1 MRRFIIFLFVL
12 TALCHIPFAIALSR
26 VLTWAGAPGAPFIA
40 VLVAA
45 LLVAFLRGRARRVRV
60 DQPMPAW
67 RLLLIE
73 EPYFVHWGATV
84 LSFVLFPLLLLV
96 SFLASAI
103 QGAGGGGNVDA
114 AECAVASYGVG
125 LLVSAWSVLVRRRWV
140 RVRTVDIAIPGLAES
155 FDGYRIAQLSDLHI
169 GSMCPRSRGDGWV
182 DRVNNLD
189 VDLVALTGDYTTSG
203 TVFHRDIAGMLS
215 NLRARDGVLAVMG
228 NHDYFGEG
236 EHLVTLLRE
245 GGIRVLRN
253 EWTTV
258 DRAGK
263 KLTVAGVDDTWTR
276 RANVGRALAGHD
288 KSAPVIALSHDPSL
302 FPKLAQGGAAL
313 VLSGHTHWGQVAAPF
328 LATRY
333 NLSRFSYRYHAGMY
347 EEHGSTLYINPGL
360 GTTGPPIRLGAAPEI
375 TILRLRRA
383 GEAREAREA

>member
-1 MRRFIIFLFVL
+1 MRRFIVFLFVL
-12 TALCHIPFAIALSR
+12 TALCHIPFAIGLSH
-26 VLTWAGAPGAPFIA
+26 VLTRAGAPGAPIIA

-45 LLVAFLRGRARRVRV
+45 LLVAFLRGRAKRLRI

-73 EPYFVHWGATV
+73 EPYYVHWGATV

-103 QGAGGGGNVDA
+103 QGAGSDAGAGAGLSA
-114 AECAVASYGVG
+114 AECAMVSYGVG
-125 LLVSAWSVLVRRRWV
+125 LLASAWAVLVRRRWV
-140 RVRTVDIAIPGLAES
+140 LVRTVDVAVPGLAES
-155 FDGYRIAQLSDLHI
+155 FEGYRIAQLSDLHI

-182 DRVNNLD
+182 DRVNSLD

-203 TVFHRDIAGMLS
+203 TVFHSDIAGMLS

-236 EHLVTLLRE
+236 DHLVKLFRKS
-245 GGIRVLRN
+245 GIQVLRN

-258 DRAGK
+258 DRAGQ

-276 RANVGRALAGHD
+276 RANVDRALAGHD
-288 KSAPVIALSHDPSL
+288 KSAPVIALAHDPSL

-333 NLSRFSYRYHAGMY
+333 NLSRFTYRYHAGMY
-347 EEHGSTLYINPGL
+347 EEYGSTLYINPGL

-375 TILRLRRA
+375 TIVRLRRA
-383 GEAREAREA
+383 ASA